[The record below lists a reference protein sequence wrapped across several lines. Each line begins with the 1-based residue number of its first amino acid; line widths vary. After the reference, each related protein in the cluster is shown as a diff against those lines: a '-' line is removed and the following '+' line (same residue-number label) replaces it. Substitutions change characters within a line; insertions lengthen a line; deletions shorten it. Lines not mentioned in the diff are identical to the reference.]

1 MKLSADISSNISIID
16 QTLKPDKNFD
26 IIRRDFIIA
35 GRDAALYFIDGF
47 IKDELFTK
55 IMQFFFQI
63 TPEQLK
69 EVYNMNQYMRE
80 YMPYLEVDYEAE
92 SDNVITQILSGP
104 AVLLVDG
111 IADALIIDVR
121 KYPVRSIDQPQ
132 KDRSLRGSRDG
143 FVETLIFNS
152 CMIRRRI
159 RDPRLRMEY
168 MQIGNSSKVDLA
180 ISYIEGMADEDL
192 IKRLKE
198 RIKTIDLDG
207 ISMTSEAISEKL
219 VPTAFFNPFPKIRLS
234 ERPDYTSACILEGKV
249 VLIMDNSPVVMIFPT
264 SFADFIKETDDYYF
278 PPLTGTYVRLIRLVV
293 VLSTVLL
300 TPLTLLFINNPTWTP
315 SWLEFILPKQEAS
328 ISIFAQFILLELII
342 DGLRLASL
350 NTPDSQSNALGI
362 IGGLLLSEFAVN
374 SGWFVPESILYM
386 SFVAIS
392 SYSQPS
398 FEMGYAMKFLR
409 ILTLVLTH
417 FFGLFGFFAGFITG
431 GLTMLFSHTITGRT
445 YLYPIFPFNL
455 KDFLKLFIRT
465 KIVK

>member
-159 RDPRLRMEY
+159 
-168 MQIGNSSKVDLA
+168 
-180 ISYIEGMADEDL
+180 
-192 IKRLKE
+192 
-198 RIKTIDLDG
+198 
-207 ISMTSEAISEKL
+207 
-219 VPTAFFNPFPKIRLS
+219 
-234 ERPDYTSACILEGKV
+234 
-249 VLIMDNSPVVMIFPT
+249 
-264 SFADFIKETDDYYF
+264 
-278 PPLTGTYVRLIRLVV
+278 
-293 VLSTVLL
+293 
-300 TPLTLLFINNPTWTP
+300 
-315 SWLEFILPKQEAS
+315 
-328 ISIFAQFILLELII
+328 
-342 DGLRLASL
+342 
-350 NTPDSQSNALGI
+350 
-362 IGGLLLSEFAVN
+362 
-374 SGWFVPESILYM
+374 
-386 SFVAIS
+386 
-392 SYSQPS
+392 
-398 FEMGYAMKFLR
+398 
-409 ILTLVLTH
+409 
-417 FFGLFGFFAGFITG
+417 
-431 GLTMLFSHTITGRT
+431 
-445 YLYPIFPFNL
+445 
-455 KDFLKLFIRT
+455 
-465 KIVK
+465 

>member
-1 MKLSADISSNISIID
+1 MKLGSEINKNMSIID
-16 QTLKPDKNFD
+16 ATLKPEKSFD
-26 IIRRDFIIA
+26 VIKREFII
-35 GRDAALYFIDGF
+35 GGKAATLYFIDGF
-47 IKDELFTK
+47 IKDTVFSK
-55 IMQFFFQI
+55 IMQFLFSL
-63 TPEQLK
+63 TPEKLQGI
-69 EVYNMNQYMRE
+69 YNMEQYMKQF
-80 YMPYLEVDYEAE
+80 MPYVEVAYSAD
-92 SDNVITQILSGP
+92 SDKVITQILSGP
-104 AVLLVDG
+104 AVLLIDG
-111 IADALIIDVR
+111 ISDALIIDVR
-121 KYPVRSIDQPQ
+121 EYPVRSIDQPQ

-168 MQIGNSSKVDLA
+168 HQIGNFSKVDMS
-180 ISYIEGMADEDL
+180 ICFIEGVADEKVVKNL
-192 IKRLKE
+192 RKALK
-198 RIKTIDLDG
+198 KIDLDG
-207 ISMTSEAISEKL
+207 ISMTSEAVAETL
-219 VPTAFFNPFPKIRLS
+219 VPSTFFNPFPKIRYS

-278 PPLTGTYVRLIRLVV
+278 PPLTGTYVRLVRFIVV
-293 VLSTVLL
+293 IFTILL

-315 SWLEFILPKQEAS
+315 DWLTFILPKSQAG
-328 ISIFAQFILLELII
+328 ISIFAQFIFLEIII

-350 NTPDSQSNALGI
+350 NTPDSQASALGI

-374 SGWFVPESILYM
+374 AGWFVPEAILYM

-409 ILTLVLTH
+409 IFTLILTQI
-417 FFGLFGFFAGFITG
+417 FGLFGLIAGFATG
-431 GLTMLFSHTITGRT
+431 ILTMLFSKTLSGRN
-445 YLYPIFPFNL
+445 YLYPIIPFNFKEL
-455 KDFLKLFIRT
+455 MKLIVRT

>member
-1 MKLSADISSNISIID
+1 MKLGSEINKNMSIID
-16 QTLKPDKNFD
+16 ATLKPEKSFD
-26 IIRRDFIIA
+26 VIKREFII
-35 GRDAALYFIDGF
+35 GGKAATLYFIDGF
-47 IKDELFTK
+47 IKDTVFSK
-55 IMQFFFQI
+55 IMQFLFSL
-63 TPEQLK
+63 TPEKLQGI
-69 EVYNMNQYMRE
+69 YNMEQYMKQFV
-80 YMPYLEVDYEAE
+80 PYVEVAYSAD
-92 SDNVITQILSGP
+92 SDKVITQILSGP
-104 AVLLVDG
+104 AVLLIDG
-111 IADALIIDVR
+111 ISDALIIDVR
-121 KYPVRSIDQPQ
+121 EYPVRSIDQPQ

-168 MQIGNSSKVDLA
+168 HQIGNFSKVDMS
-180 ISYIEGMADEDL
+180 ICFIEGVADEKVVKNL
-192 IKRLKE
+192 RKALK
-198 RIKTIDLDG
+198 KIDLDG
-207 ISMTSEAISEKL
+207 ISMTSEAVAEKL
-219 VPTAFFNPFPKIRLS
+219 VPSTFFNPFPKIRYS

-278 PPLTGTYVRLIRLVV
+278 PPLTGTYVRLVRFIVV
-293 VLSTVLL
+293 IFTILL

-315 SWLEFILPKQEAS
+315 DWLTFILPKSQAG
-328 ISIFAQFILLELII
+328 ISIFAQFIFLEIII

-350 NTPDSQSNALGI
+350 NTPDSQASALGI

-374 SGWFVPESILYM
+374 AGWFVPEAILYM

-409 ILTLVLTH
+409 IFTLILTQI
-417 FFGLFGFFAGFITG
+417 FGLFGLIAGFATG
-431 GLTMLFSHTITGRT
+431 ILTMLFSKTLSGRN
-445 YLYPIFPFNL
+445 YLYPIIPFNFKEL
-455 KDFLKLFIRT
+455 MKLIVRT